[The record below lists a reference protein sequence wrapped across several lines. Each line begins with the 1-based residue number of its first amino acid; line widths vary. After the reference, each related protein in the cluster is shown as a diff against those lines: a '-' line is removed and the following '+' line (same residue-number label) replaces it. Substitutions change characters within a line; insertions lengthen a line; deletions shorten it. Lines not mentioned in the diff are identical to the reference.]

1 MTLSEY
7 TLELSKKGLDVRYR
21 EVGAALKIIVEEKKK
36 NYSVIP
42 IGRSYSTMVYSS
54 EMKTRSQKEYEQ
66 LIIDKIQKLI
76 NQKFTEPIDT
86 TIKEI
91 KE

>member
-7 TLELSKKGLDVRYR
+7 TLELSKKGFNVKYR
-21 EVGAALKIIVEEKKK
+21 EVGAALKIIVEEKPKSF
-36 NYSVIP
+36 SVIP
-42 IGRSYSTMVYSS
+42 IGRSYSTTVYSC

-66 LIIDKIQKLI
+66 LIMDKIQTLI

-86 TIKEI
+86 TMKEI
-91 KE
+91 KG